1 MLFEEF
7 TRRSM
12 RSLIAVARDLPRQST
27 LALERP
33 PEKRF
38 GGCNI
43 PLGAEQEIDCL
54 SFFVDSSGP
63 FLAPGLH
70 EPMHAVV
77 GAPYPRPRS
86 SSNSRCVERRSRL
99 GNLDPASRISVSA
112 STQPPSFGVG

>member
-12 RSLIAVARDLPRQST
+12 RSLIAVERDLPRQST

-43 PLGAEQEIDCL
+43 PLGAEQEIDRL
-54 SFFVDSSGP
+54 SFFVDSAVEISPATLDLDVGLVDP
-63 FLAPGLH
+63 PGSAGLAS
-70 EPMHAVV
+70 EAVPPLLEFWNI
-77 GAPYPRPRS
+77 A
-86 SSNSRCVERRSRL
+86 
-99 GNLDPASRISVSA
+99 LDPAHDCRMSQR
-112 STQPPSFGVG
+112 